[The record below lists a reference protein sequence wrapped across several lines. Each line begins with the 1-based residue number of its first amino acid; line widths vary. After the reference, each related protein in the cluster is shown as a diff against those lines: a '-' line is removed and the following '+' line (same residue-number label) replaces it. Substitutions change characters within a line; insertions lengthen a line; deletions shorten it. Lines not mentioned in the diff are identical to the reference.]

1 MLKPLHDQVLISPI
15 EQSDK
20 TEGGLYRPETAKEKP
35 TKGVVVAVG
44 PGRRDAKGDRYEL
57 DVKPGDTVL
66 YPKFTGNE
74 VQLSGEPAIML
85 NESAILA
92 VIEDDVQG

>member
-15 EQSDK
+15 EQSNK
-20 TEGGLYRPETAKEKP
+20 TEGGLYRPENAKEKP

-44 PGRRDAKGDRYEL
+44 PGLRDRNGKRVEL
-57 DVKPGDTVL
+57 DVKKGDTVL
-66 YPKFTGNE
+66 YPKFSGTE
-74 VQLSGEPAIML
+74 IQLSGEPAIML